1 METSAGRPE
10 STSPTARKFFSALM
24 VRSGAGTPATEA
36 ADADT
41 FHDGDELRGV
51 APLARGDQQGVA
63 PLARG
68 DQQGQRAA
76 TWTDEKRLTARLER
90 RGVYGAAAV
99 ASKAV
104 EAARPSEPRSAWTTP
119 RGPRAAAGPRPL
131 L

>member
-51 APLARGDQQGVA
+51 APLARGDQQG
-63 PLARG
+63 
-68 DQQGQRAA
+68 QGAA
-76 TWTDEKRLTARLER
+76 AWTDEKRLTARLER

-99 ASKAV
+99 AGKAV
-104 EAARPSEPRSAWTTP
+104 EAARPSEPCSAWTTP
-119 RGPRAAAGPRPL
+119 RGPGAAAGPRPL